1 MNPRAAGSPLWRAG
15 HYPFRSMLAKR
26 AAVLVV
32 LAVVL
37 AMVMAACG
45 SKSASGP
52 SHAVTSATPTPA
64 SSPSSTSP
72 APSPSTAIPSPALN
86 PSPSPTKSPVP
97 PNPNVSPLP
106 SPGPYHLAS
115 AIAPNN
121 VPNPVPNATNGAMS
135 AASLI
140 YVDRNCDAYRPAATS
155 LERLFTIARD
165 EGVSLAAQRCFRP
178 LQIQQADRSSAC
190 STGNCACAAVGGTS
204 MHGWGE
210 AVDFADASGSV
221 DTFTSPTYKWL
232 VAEAARFGWNH
243 PGWAVPGGGP
253 CPEPWHWEW
262 VGDGGGLHGPPITAD
277 VVAGVPT
284 TDGRGYRIITGLG
297 GVSNHGSAG
306 SGTTN
311 AGLPLNRV
319 LVGGAARA
327 GSAGGY
333 WLVAADGGVFA
344 LGGAPF
350 LGSVTS
356 SGAVGSG
363 PTIAGMAATPDGQ
376 GYWLL
381 STAGQ
386 VYNFGDAPALTGP
399 AASGRYFV
407 GIAASASSKG
417 AWIASSDGQ
426 VTALGDAQPIA
437 TTGVNR
443 AADPVVAICA
453 PPSGAGF
460 WLATANG
467 RVTGYGAAPDHGS
480 IPGSPP
486 EPVVSIAATPSGQGY
501 WLTTADGNVY
511 ALGDAPYLGG
521 G

>member
-1 MNPRAAGSPLWRAG
+1 
-15 HYPFRSMLAKR
+15 MLAKR
-26 AAVLVV
+26 RAAVLLV
-32 LAVVL
+32 LAVIL
-37 AMVMAACG
+37 AACG
-45 SKSASGP
+45 SKNA
-52 SHAVTSATPTPA
+52 A
-64 SSPSSTSP
+64 SPSRPTS
-72 APSPSTAIPSPALN
+72 PSPSAPASGVPSAVAPSTVVPSPVLSPSASPAKSPAAVPVTPN
-86 PSPSPTKSPVP
+86 PSI
-97 PNPNVSPLP
+97 SPLP
-106 SPGPYHLAS
+106 SPGVHLAG
-115 AIAPNN
+115 AISPKN
-121 VPNPVPNATNGAMS
+121 VPNAVPGATNGSMTAGL
-135 AASLI
+135 LI

-155 LERLFTIARD
+155 LERLFTIARA
-165 EGVSLAAQRCFRP
+165 EGVGLASQRCYRP

-190 STGNCACAAVGGTS
+190 TSGNCACAAVGGTS

-262 VGDGGGLHGPPITAD
+262 VGDGGGFHAPPIMAN

-284 TDGRGYRIITGLG
+284 TDGKGYRIVTGLG

-306 SGTTN
+306 SGSVTT
-311 AGLPLNRV
+311 GLSLNRV
-319 LVGGAARA
+319 LVGGAPAPQNPV
-327 GSAGGY
+327 GGY

-350 LGSVTS
+350 Y
-356 SGAVGSG
+356 GAVPSAGPVGSG

-381 STAGQ
+381 STTGQ
-386 VYNFGDAPALTGP
+386 VFNFGDAPALTGP
-399 AASGRYFV
+399 SGGGRYFV
-407 GIAASASSKG
+407 GIASTPSGKG
-417 AWIASSDGQ
+417 AWVASSDGQ
-426 VTALGDAQPIA
+426 VTALGDAQSIA
-437 TTGVNR
+437 TPVVNR
-443 AADPVVAICA
+443 AADPVMAICSA
-453 PPSGAGF
+453 PSGQGF

-467 RVTGYGAAPDHGS
+467 RVSAFGSAADHGS
-480 IPGSPP
+480 IPTNPP
-486 EPVVSIAATPSGQGY
+486 EPVVSIATTPSGQGY
-501 WLTTADGNVY
+501 WLTTADGSVY